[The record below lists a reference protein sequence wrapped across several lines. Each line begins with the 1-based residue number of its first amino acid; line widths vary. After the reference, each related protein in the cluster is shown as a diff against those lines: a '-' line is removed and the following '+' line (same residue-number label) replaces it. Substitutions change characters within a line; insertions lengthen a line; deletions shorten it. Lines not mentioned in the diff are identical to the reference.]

1 MKRICIIATGGTISA
16 HHEDR
21 TDLRN
26 YRSGYYSGED
36 FVAQLPELAQYADVE
51 VVQLSNFSSTRV
63 EDSHWS
69 LLHREITQ
77 RLADDDF
84 DGFVIT
90 HGTNTL
96 EETAYLLHL
105 SLKSDKPIVLT
116 GAQRPFSALGSD
128 AQINLLD
135 AVRVAA
141 SDSAKGMGVL
151 VVLNT
156 VIASAR
162 EVTKGE
168 TYKLHSFQMRSGGQL
183 GTVDADQSVQ
193 FYHQP
198 LRRYGIDSAVA
209 TIQLPE
215 ALPIVDIVYSY
226 AGATGEMIDALI
238 AKGAK
243 GIVIAG
249 TGAGR
254 FSPKEEEALRR
265 AEKEG
270 IILVISSRVGAGRV
284 VPIECYNDLPMITA
298 DNLSPQKARILLKLG
313 LNAGLSFA
321 ELQNLFDT
329 H

>member
-16 HHEDR
+16 HHDDR
-21 TDLRN
+21 TDFRN
-26 YRSGYYSGED
+26 YRSGYYSGQD
-36 FVAQLPELAQYADVE
+36 FVAQLPELSQYADIE
-51 VVQLSNFSSTRV
+51 VIQLSNFSSTRV
-63 EDSHWS
+63 GDAHWAQ
-69 LLHREITQ
+69 LHQEVTRC
-77 RLADDDF
+77 LAGDY
-84 DGFVIT
+84 DGVVVT

-105 SLKSDKPIVLT
+105 SLKNEKPVVLT

-141 SDSAKGMGVL
+141 ADSAKGMGVL

-156 VIASAR
+156 VISSAR

-168 TYKLHSFQMRSGGQL
+168 TYKLHSFQMRSGQL
-183 GTVDADQSVQ
+183 GTVEVDGTVQ
-193 FYHQP
+193 FYHKP
-198 LRRYGIDSAVA
+198 LRYFGAHSQLAID
-209 TIQLPE
+209 QLPTS
-215 ALPIVDIVYSY
+215 LPVVDIIYSY
-226 AGATGEMIDALI
+226 AGAGGEMIDALI
-238 AKGAK
+238 RKGVS

-254 FSPKEEEALRR
+254 VSPAEEEALQR
-265 AEKEG
+265 AHKAG
-270 IILVISSRVGAGRV
+270 IMLVMSSRVGAGRV
-284 VPIECYNDLPMITA
+284 VPIECYEELPMLTA

-313 LNAGLSFA
+313 LNAGYRF
-321 ELQNLFDT
+321 EQLQTLFNT

>member
-1 MKRICIIATGGTISA
+1 MKRIVIIATGGTISA

-21 TDLRN
+21 TDFRN
-26 YRSGYYSGED
+26 YRSGHYSGED
-36 FVAQLPELAQYADVE
+36 FVTQLPELADYAEVE
-51 VVQLSNFSSTRV
+51 VVQLSNFSSTRM

-69 LLHREITQ
+69 ILHQTVMHH
-77 RLADDDF
+77 LAEEDC
-84 DGFVIT
+84 DGVVIT

-96 EETAYLLHL
+96 EESAYLLHL
-105 SLKSDKPIVLT
+105 TLKSEKPVIIT

-141 SDSAKGMGVL
+141 DDSARGMGVL
-151 VVLNT
+151 VVLNN

-168 TYKLHSFQMRSGGQL
+168 TYKLHSFQLHAGGQI
-183 GTVDADQSVQ
+183 GSVDADRSVQ
-193 FYHQP
+193 LYYQP
-198 LRRYGIDSAVA
+198 LRRYGVDSALA
-209 TIQLPE
+209 TFQLPKT
-215 ALPIVDIVYSY
+215 LPMVDIIYSY

-238 AKGAK
+238 AKGVQ

-254 FSPKEEEALRR
+254 ITPKEEEALRR
-265 AEKEG
+265 AKEAG
-270 IILVISSRVGAGRV
+270 IYIVMSSRVGAGRV
-284 VPIECYNDLPMITA
+284 VPIECYDDLPMITA